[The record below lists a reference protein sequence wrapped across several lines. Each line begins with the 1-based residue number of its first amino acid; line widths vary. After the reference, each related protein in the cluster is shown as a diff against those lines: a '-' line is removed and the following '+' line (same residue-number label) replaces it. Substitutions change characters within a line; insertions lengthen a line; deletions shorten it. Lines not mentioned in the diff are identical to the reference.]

1 MPSFAWLDE
10 SVEHTEA
17 DSIRAT
23 ALAKKW
29 SSLQAGFEEKIF
41 RQMSEEEENAYN
53 PYEDCE
59 CTPCIEAEEDGC
71 KLCIYRL
78 ADEAAREA
86 KQADKD
92 LEIELIEDKLTA
104 VGARMMR
111 AYEHWNE
118 DEQYMQYQ
126 ENRD

>member
-17 DSIRAT
+17 DLIRAT

-29 SSLQAGFEEKIF
+29 SSLQAGSEEKMF
-41 RQMSEEEENAYN
+41 RRMSQDDDYFN

-59 CTPCIEAEEDGC
+59 CAPCIEAKEDGC
-71 KLCIYRL
+71 KLCTYRL
-78 ADEAAREA
+78 ADEAAAEA
-86 KQADKD
+86 KQADQD

-118 DEQYMQYQ
+118 DERYMQYQ